1 MTRIDHIYPLF
12 DPCKPRPST
21 APVRRSAS
29 GPLPGFDNEIVG
41 TQLATVPRVK
51 PEASEIAR
59 RSQGQMGAILAQGQP
74 RPRVYVSSSL
84 EDCRP
89 KTAPVR
95 KGPIVNE
102 PLIEIIQERFIISRP
117 AIIS

>member
-1 MTRIDHIYPLF
+1 M
-12 DPCKPRPST
+12 
-21 APVRRSAS
+21 RRSAS

-59 RSQGQMGAILAQGQP
+59 RSKGQMGSILAQGQP

-84 EDCRP
+84 EDSRP

-95 KGPIVNE
+95 KGPIVND
-102 PLIEIIQERFIISRP
+102 PLIEIIQEMLIFSDIRSVMILYHYPEWFISVCFSGSITSN
-117 AIIS
+117 